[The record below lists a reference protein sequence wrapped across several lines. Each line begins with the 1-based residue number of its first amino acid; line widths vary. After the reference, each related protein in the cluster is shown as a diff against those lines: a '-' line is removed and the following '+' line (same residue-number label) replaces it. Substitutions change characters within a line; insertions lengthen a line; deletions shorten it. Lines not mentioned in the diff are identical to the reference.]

1 MQPHSEEKGP
11 ALWQEAAGRMTVLD
25 YLIEV
30 RLLLSVGLRHPSR
43 LLGLP
48 WRVTPGKS
56 VLLGHPLKGSLM
68 DSLMDLHCLRSGVQF
83 FLHENGGVMASSHPG
98 EKGTVSF
105 TDKKR
110 SQDRRVSLTLS

>member
-30 RLLLSVGLRHPSR
+30 RLLLSVGLRRPSR

-48 WRVTPGKS
+48 WRVTPGEICAFRS
-56 VLLGHPLKGSLM
+56 SSQRLLNGLALSLKWS
-68 DSLMDLHCLRSGVQF
+68 
-83 FLHENGGVMASSHPG
+83 AI
-98 EKGTVSF
+98 
-105 TDKKR
+105 
-110 SQDRRVSLTLS
+110 LSA